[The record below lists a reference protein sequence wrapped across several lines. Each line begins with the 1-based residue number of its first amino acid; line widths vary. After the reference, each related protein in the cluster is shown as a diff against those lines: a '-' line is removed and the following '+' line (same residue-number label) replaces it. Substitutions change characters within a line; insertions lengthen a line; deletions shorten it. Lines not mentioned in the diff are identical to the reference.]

1 MRKNKSLKMTAKQ
14 YKDMNGESES
24 EIQQRCV
31 NWFKKCT
38 TGTLS
43 TLLYA
48 IPNGGSRYKLEAVKM
63 KREGVTAGVPDLH
76 LEVPSADGM
85 YSSLYIEMKTP
96 VGTVRKS
103 QKEWAKSAHNYS
115 SARCIIVRSYE
126 SFRYAIYKH
135 LDVSGEAELIEK
147 YHKP

>member
-1 MRKNKSLKMTAKQ
+1 MRRDKRFRITAKQ
-14 YKDMNGESES
+14 YRESGGGSES

-31 NWFKKCT
+31 RWFKTCT
-38 TGTLS
+38 AGTIAP
-43 TLLYA
+43 LLYA
-48 IPNGGSRYKLEAVKM
+48 VPNGGSRYKLEAVKM

-96 VGTVRKS
+96 VGTVQKS
-103 QKEWAKSAHNYS
+103 QREWAEKAHKYS

-126 SFRYAIYKH
+126 DFRYAIYKH